1 MNYKDL
7 QFYMEKRLQ
16 TTMIGAIA
24 RMEENFGFLWGH
36 DKENITAKEE
46 EFLDIWEFT
55 RNQILNYGNNQLRN
69 IGDDFDNFFGK
80 KKIIQEKYHYNFPV
94 KKRNDNLKRKDDYEN
109 R

>member
-36 DKENITAKEE
+36 DKERLTAKEE

-69 IGDDFDNFFGK
+69 IRDDFDKCLGNQK
-80 KKIIQEKYHYNFPV
+80 PIKEKYHYRFPV
-94 KKRNDNLKRKDDYEN
+94 KKRNDNP
-109 R
+109 